1 MLTLSVTSDRLHQAA
16 LSAVDK
22 LMNKLTIAFFLAGL
36 SVLTSADAATRPLG
50 VPDISA
56 LSREEP
62 AEFNKKHIGKLFTGQ
77 MTVGYVQN
85 ARGVYGVRFTTKDTD
100 SDYFRLVCFV
110 ENEKELIGASE
121 GEVLWVSGIV
131 TQSSFKGQLTLSP
144 CEISVSK
151 EPWVTPEAWKLHPRE

>member
-1 MLTLSVTSDRLHQAA
+1 
-16 LSAVDK
+16 
-22 LMNKLTIAFFLAGL
+22 MNKLTIAFFLAGL
-36 SVLTSADAATRPLG
+36 SVDATARPLG

-77 MTVGYVQN
+77 MSVAYVQN

-100 SDYFRLVCFV
+100 SDYFRLVCYV

-121 GEVLWVSGIV
+121 REVLWVSGIV
-131 TQSSFKGQLTLSP
+131 TESSFKGNFTLSP

-151 EPWVTPEAWKLHPRE
+151 EPWATPKDWKLHARE